1 MRKFMFPIALL
12 AVCVAFFPDPGHA
25 QVQAHFTYDAVV
37 NCDKPSVHNY
47 PIHGEGTGKL
57 STDRSATL
65 EHQSNVGG
73 RDTYN
78 VKLGAAATA
87 TADGGSASLR
97 VLGRRSLR
105 AIREFPN
112 NLIIVDLRV
121 SGASCSMTIVNRLKP
136 GQRQYTFPTPLG
148 MAFCNKPQ
156 VVKTSCSPI

>member
-1 MRKFMFPIALL
+1 MRKFTSPIALL
-12 AVCVAFFPDPGHA
+12 AVCAVFLPAPVRA
-25 QVQAHFTYDAVV
+25 QIQAHFTYDALV
-37 NCDKPSVHNY
+37 NCDKPSVRNY

-73 RDTYN
+73 RDSYN
-78 VKLGAAATA
+78 IKLGARATA
-87 TADGGSASLR
+87 ADGGSASLR

-112 NLIIVDLRV
+112 NLVIVDLRV

-136 GQRQYTFPTPLG
+136 GQRQYTFPTSLG
-148 MAFCNKPQ
+148 MAYCTKPQ
-156 VVKTSCSPI
+156 VIKTSCNPI

>member
-1 MRKFMFPIALL
+1 MRKFISPIALL
-12 AVCVAFFPDPGHA
+12 ALCVAFFPAPGLA

-37 NCDKPSVHNY
+37 NCDKPSVRNY

-57 STDRSATL
+57 STDRSASL

-73 RDTYN
+73 RDSYN
-78 VKLGAAATA
+78 VKLGAPPTA
-87 TADGGSASLR
+87 ADGGSASLR

-112 NLIIVDLRV
+112 NLVIVDIRV

-136 GQRQYTFPTPLG
+136 GQRQYTFPTSLG
-148 MAFCNKPQ
+148 MAYCTKPQ
-156 VVKTSCSPI
+156 VIKTSCNPI

>member
-1 MRKFMFPIALL
+1 MKKFASSVVLL
-12 AVCVAFFPDPGHA
+12 AVSVVFFPTSGRA

-37 NCDKPSVHNY
+37 NCDKPSVRNY

-78 VKLGAAATA
+78 VKLGAPPTE
-87 TADGGSASLR
+87 ADGGSASLR

-112 NLIIVDLRV
+112 NLVIVDIRV
-121 SGASCSMTIVNRLKP
+121 TGRSCSMTIVNQLKR
-136 GQRQYTFPTPLG
+136 GQRQYTFPTSLG
-148 MAFCNKPQ
+148 MAYCAKPQ
-156 VVKTSCSPI
+156 VIKTSCNPI